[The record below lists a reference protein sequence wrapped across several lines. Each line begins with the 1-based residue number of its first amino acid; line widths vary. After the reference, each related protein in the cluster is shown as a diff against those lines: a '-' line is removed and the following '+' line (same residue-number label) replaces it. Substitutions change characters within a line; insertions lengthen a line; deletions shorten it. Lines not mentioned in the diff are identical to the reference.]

1 MIEEVF
7 ISLVA
12 IFSIAFVALFWRD
25 VVLLTVSLLILTIF
39 SLRHFHKK
47 TDILTFLV
55 GSMLG
60 ASAEIVCIY
69 FGAWK
74 YTNPTY
80 LIPLWL
86 PILWGLAAIVIRRF
100 GIEIDKKIK

>member
-7 ISLVA
+7 VSLII
-12 IFSIAFVALFWRD
+12 IFSISFVALLWRD
-25 VVLLTVSLLILTIF
+25 VVLLTAALLILAIF

-47 TDILTFLV
+47 NDVIIFFMGAIT
-55 GSMLG
+55 G
-60 ASAEIVCIY
+60 ASAELVCIY

-86 PILWGLAAIVIRRF
+86 PVLWGIAAIVIRRF
-100 GIEIDKKIK
+100 AVEIDKRIK